1 MAAHSGERAEETGT
15 FVCPLSPD
23 HPCDEGAQDP
33 QMFSLRPD
41 NFRHLSERAIGL
53 GHRAILVGDMFPT
66 HCAAATL
73 EQKGLACT

>member
-1 MAAHSGERAEETGT
+1 MAAHSGETAEETGT
-15 FVCPLSPD
+15 FVCPHCHQTTPVTKGHKSPKCS
-23 HPCDEGAQDP
+23 HCG
-33 QMFSLRPD
+33 S